1 MDAKGHQTV
10 RIYYLVI
17 GVLLSATLYL
27 AHERILLA
35 VGDFLVVRDT
45 LNPADVIH
53 VIAGEDYR
61 TDYAIQ
67 LFQQGFGRELYFTGG
82 WCPLYNENHGD
93 RAKRRALQQGIP
105 LEALV
110 TDDFP
115 VTSTYSEVLRLKE
128 FLRQSQVPL
137 YSVIVVSDSFHS
149 RRARWTYRQILGEEV
164 KVEMAPVSFQLS
176 PYKRDW
182 WTDRASRQLVKEEYL
197 KIIYYHARYQ
207 LSWGPL
213 KEWLASLDR
222 K

>member
-17 GVLLSATLYL
+17 AVLLSATLYL
-27 AHERILLA
+27 THERILLA
-35 VGDFLVVRDT
+35 MGDFLVVRNT
-45 LNPADVIH
+45 LKPADVIH

-82 WCPLYNENHGD
+82 WCPFHNETHGD
-93 RAKRRALQQGIP
+93 RAKRRAIQQGVK
-105 LEALV
+105 LEAIV
-110 TDDFP
+110 IDDFP

-128 FLRQSQVPL
+128 FMRRAQVPL
-137 YSVIVVSDSFHS
+137 HSVIVVSDSFHT
-149 RRARWTYRQILGEEV
+149 RRARWTYRQILGDDV
-164 KVEMAPVSFQLS
+164 KVQMAPVSFELS
-176 PYKRDW
+176 PYKRHW
-182 WTDRASRQLVKEEYL
+182 WIDRASRQFVKEEYL

-207 LSWGPL
+207 LSWGPI